1 MLKSLRKKSKRL
13 IILKIK
19 IKDFIRKELWQH
31 ILVFASIVLCA
42 YLFNRWIQGISFC
55 IAHTC
60 IRPAFNKQ
68 FHFTKMP
75 HSIAYCIILTLAIIW
90 FAISYTLPMAAS
102 LLSSIPIAFAICYI
116 GYLIQDNI
124 DKAIQIK
131 QLEKYST
138 ELVMQLARYTEK
150 DIYAMDDRELYEHCR
165 SRGLSEEDCRIAY
178 FVVRE
183 RLQGKELYE
192 AIGYSERQT
201 KRKRTKILNTIK

>member
-1 MLKSLRKKSKRL
+1 MLKSLKKKSKRL
-13 IILKIK
+13 IILKIRL
-19 IKDFIRKELWQH
+19 KDFICKELWQH
-31 ILVFASIVLCA
+31 VIVLASIVLCS
-42 YLFNRWIQGISFC
+42 YLFDRWVEGISFC
-55 IAHTC
+55 VAHTC
-60 IRPAFNKQ
+60 IRPAFDKQ
-68 FHFTKMP
+68 FHLINAT
-75 HSIAYCIILTLAIIW
+75 AYCIIVTSAIIW
-90 FAISYTLPMAAS
+90 YCIPNTLPLAVS

-124 DKAIQIK
+124 DKATRIK
-131 QLEKYST
+131 ALEKYAT

-201 KRKRTKILNTIK
+201 KRKRKQILDTIK